1 MIFHA
6 NHGDEANPG
15 NIVICANDTDILVI
29 LLENAKRFNSHI
41 WYGCGLDSIN
51 TRCYVDIT
59 ILAKTIN
66 YVDVLLGIYA
76 YTSCDYTPA
85 FYQKGKVR
93 PLALMMKNIMIMK
106 NTPKIFRC
114 IFVSWGCIIGRIM
127 H

>member
-29 LLENAKRFNSHI
+29 LLEHAKRFNSHI

-93 PLALMMKNIMIMK
+93 PLALMKK
-106 NTPKIFRC
+106 HQK
-114 IFVSWGCIIGRIM
+114 
-127 H
+127 